1 MILMFR
7 NPTSE
12 ANSYSTVSAART
24 AGVLYL
30 VNSVWPHN
38 IILDSRDIAVLIDE
52 YKLYQSTTKIEIA
65 MFGGGDMFDHGTL
78 CLRIKSQLKPC
89 AEHIIATNAAV
100 LMKTTV
106 IKILGEDNDW
116 DKSFLLIFSR
126 SVLRRNNGRKFLWQT
141 HGKLHSIASFTRY
154 WQ

>member
-1 MILMFR
+1 M
-7 NPTSE
+7 
-12 ANSYSTVSAART
+12 
-24 AGVLYL
+24 
-30 VNSVWPHN
+30 
-38 IILDSRDIAVLIDE
+38 LIDE

-106 IKILGEDNDW
+106 IKILGEDND
-116 DKSFLLIFSR
+116 
-126 SVLRRNNGRKFLWQT
+126 
-141 HGKLHSIASFTRY
+141 
-154 WQ
+154 